1 MAVLLEL
8 GPELDEHGG
17 AEDDGAEDDGV
28 RDHGAVDHRHL
39 GQEEPRLDELDDHG
53 QVILRRREGAN
64 RQRAGRTRL
73 GGQRAP
79 LRTAPAMIQ
88 RAGDGATAD
97 HLRVGPGSKAVGQ
110 GQRVARKL
118 WQVGRGTG
126 LCRWRWRGPTCVD
139 SGARACFAYRP
150 SNHRDNH
157 ESLHRNGGQGSARI
171 ECRGAGAQSRVTF
184 ARRACARVRAWKAYV
199 CACVCAR

>member
-53 QVILRRREGAN
+53 QVILRRREGAS
-64 RQRAGRTRL
+64 RQRAVRTRL

-110 GQRVARKL
+110 RATRRPKALAGGQRHRPVPVEVARAHL
-118 WQVGRGTG
+118 WTQERVPASPIAHQTIGIIMKACTETVGKAQRG
-126 LCRWRWRGPTCVD
+126 
-139 SGARACFAYRP
+139 S
-150 SNHRDNH
+150 S
-157 ESLHRNGGQGSARI
+157 
-171 ECRGAGAQSRVTF
+171 AGAQG
-184 ARRACARVRAWKAYV
+184 RRAE
-199 CACVCAR
+199 